1 MPQKFANQAITTL
14 AADLTSGGVSLTLAS
29 ATNWPSSLAS
39 GEYLVITL
47 INGSTR
53 EIIRATTISTVTV
66 SGITRAQEGTSASAF
81 PTGSTVMIAVTR
93 AIMDAVFDEREPA
106 VLAAQGTKPGTP
118 ASGFATFCVRT
129 ICGRQMLAYVDPN
142 GIEVVL
148 QPVMAFRKLH
158 RWFPA
163 TTTTMGA
170 EGMTPTTAATLSH
183 VAPATTNIGT
193 IGYGTTFSTSTT
205 AGNASG
211 ARDAVVH
218 VWGGGSAGRGGF
230 DFKARV
236 GSGAIALAGAQVV
249 VGLASTVAALA
260 GEPSALTDVL
270 ALTKDAADTNWQFSR
285 RTASGTVVKT
295 DLGLAY
301 ATNQVLDV
309 QIYQA
314 PNSGTIFVRI
324 LSHAFDG
331 TFTTLL
337 DTSYTTSIPA
347 NTTLLGRNVQV
358 RNGVT
363 AAAASLISYSNS
375 IESNF

>member
-1 MPQKFANQAITTL
+1 MPQIWANQATTTL
-14 AADLTSGGVSLTLAS
+14 ASSITSVATALTLAS
-29 ATNWPSSLAS
+29 ATNWPSSLAA
-39 GEYLVITL
+39 GQYLVITL
-47 INGSTR
+47 INGTTR
-53 EIIRATTISTVTV
+53 EIISATAITGTAV
-66 SGITRAQEGTSASAF
+66 SGMTRAQEGSTASAF
-81 PTGSTVMIAVTR
+81 PAGSTVLVAVT
-93 AIMDAVFDEREPA
+93 AAGMSALFDEREPA
-106 VLAAQGTKPGTP
+106 VLTAQSTKPSTP
-118 ASGFATFCVRT
+118 GAGLATFCVRS
-129 ICGRQMLAYVDPN
+129 ICGRQVLAFVDPN

-148 QPVMAFRKLH
+148 QPVIAFRKLH

-163 TTTTMGA
+163 TTTTLGS
-170 EGMTPTTAATLSH
+170 EGMTPTTAVTLSH

-193 IGYGTTFSTSTT
+193 IGYGTTVSTSTT
-205 AGNASG
+205 AGTASG

-218 VWGGGSAGRGGF
+218 VWGGISAGRGGF
-230 DFKARV
+230 DFKARI

-260 GEPSALTDVL
+260 GEPSALTDVVG
-270 ALTKDAADTNWQFSR
+270 LTKDAADTNWQFSR
-285 RTASGTVVKT
+285 RTGSGTVVKT

-314 PNSGTIFVRI
+314 PNGSAIFVRI

-337 DTSYTTSIPA
+337 DTSYSTSIPA

-358 RNGVT
+358 RNGTT
-363 AAAASLISYSNS
+363 AAAASVIHFASSL
-375 IESNF
+375 ESNF